1 MTAPTTKAPEPF
13 PTLKDLPLDAIRLD
27 GGTQPRVKID
37 WDVVHEYAERMRAGD
52 HFDPITV
59 YFDGKHH
66 WPSDGFHRTY
76 AAREAEETSLQ
87 AEVWDGTLD
96 DAVWMSLGANKNH
109 GLRRSQEDKE
119 RVVRHALRLHPEKSD
134 SSIADHCGVSDK
146 TVAKY
151 RAEMEATSEIPKS
164 SHRVGK
170 DGRKTEV
177 ANIGPETRERE
188 GSKSSAPAAESPVP
202 PDPDDIPLDLPARP
216 ETVAAGT
223 HGPPSTAQG
232 VTDELGHPVEGAV
245 AEAFRRWREI
255 QDLMTTVSKVKTTV
269 LKAIEAKDLLFADI
283 NPSRFEAEC
292 NSVYHQ
298 LKAALPYAACPYCRA
313 AGCKV
318 CLGRGWVNE
327 GVYERVPKELKA

>member
-1 MTAPTTKAPEPF
+1 MTAKTPEPF

-66 WPSDGFHRTY
+66 WPSDGFHRSY
-76 AAREAEETSLQ
+76 AAREAEKTSLQ

-109 GLRRSQEDKE
+109 GLRRAKEDKE

-134 SSIADHCGVSDK
+134 SAIANHCGVSDK

-164 SHRVGK
+164 SRRVGK

-188 GSKSSAPAAESPVP
+188 GSKSSAPAARSPEP
-202 PDPDDIPLDLPARP
+202 PDPDDIPLDLPSKPKGGDPAP
-216 ETVAAGT
+216 SDAPAAE
-223 HGPPSTAQG
+223 AI
-232 VTDELGHPVEGAV
+232 TDRLGHPIEGKV
-245 AEAFRRWREI
+245 AEAFSRRHEI
-255 QDLMTTVSKVKTTV
+255 QALMLAVSKVKSVV
-269 LKAIEAKDLLFADI
+269 LKAIEAKDLFYADV

-292 NSVYHQ
+292 NNAYHQ

-313 AGCKV
+313 AGCKA
-318 CLGRGWVNE
+318 CHGRGWVNE
-327 GVYERVPKELKA
+327 GVYERAPKELKAP